1 MVTSSTSPRP
11 DGGPFTLIVV
21 GCGSRGLS
29 VLERVAALAASSC
42 ARINVLIV
50 DPQEPGPGLHSP
62 EQPDYLMLNTVA
74 SQLSMF
80 PDAATLDGA
89 RGREGPNFHQWCLR
103 HKFEPKPGRYAEE
116 HALPAAPTDF
126 LPRSWLGEYLAWTYR
141 HVIESL
147 PPNMSVRHL
156 ADRAV
161 SVDPDGAGG
170 FTVVT
175 AAGHALSGSALVVT
189 IGHAT
194 VDAVVPGR
202 HDATGIEPDETVA
215 VEGLGLA
222 AMDAIAELT
231 TGTGGRFHRDGM
243 GTLRYQRSGLEPRIV
258 MYSRGGLPYRTRPD
272 VEADATR
279 SSPVIFT
286 LEAVAQLRRRFPQ
299 EIDFERHVL
308 PLLKAEMIAAY
319 YGTAARCAAGT
330 AAAGERQRDRIA
342 TWFAAGVLDERA
354 GLLADTFGHFDPAEL
369 LLTALPANAAG
380 SAYQQWM
387 RTFIAAD
394 LHDSRLGLARS
405 PLKAAAE
412 VWRDCREQLRR
423 LVDDQGLAPASERL
437 FYTRYAPLVNR
448 LVAGPQKERHD
459 ELLALMDAGIVAMV
473 RPTAVAKNGARAT
486 LVLGDG
492 GSRITVRRVLCARIA
507 DNRRPEYQPE
517 VIASMRDTQ
526 ILQSIGDDGYG
537 VRTDAQGRAIDP
549 AGSAVPNLWL
559 LGPVVEGSTYYNHY
573 VPSAGAY
580 SRAFMD
586 AHRIATAVVTGAPR

>member
-1 MVTSSTSPRP
+1 VVTSSTAGRP
-11 DGGPFTLIVV
+11 DGGAFTLIIV

-29 VLERVAALAASSC
+29 VLERVATLAASSS
-42 ARINVLIV
+42 ARISVLVV

-62 EQPDYLMLNTVA
+62 GQPDYLMLNTVA

-80 PDAATLDGA
+80 PDAATLDGE
-89 RGREGPNFHQWCLR
+89 RGRDGPDFHEWCVR
-103 HKFEPKPGRYAEE
+103 HKPGPMPGRYAGEE
-116 HALPAAPTDF
+116 ALPAGATDF

-141 HVIESL
+141 HVIDTL
-147 PPNMSVRHL
+147 PPNMSVRHV

-161 SVDPDGAGG
+161 SIDPDNAGG
-170 FTVVT
+170 YHVIT
-175 AAGHALSGSALVVT
+175 AGGHAYSGGALVVT

-202 HDATGIEPDETVA
+202 HDTTGIEPGDTVA
-215 VEGLGLA
+215 VEGLA

-231 TGTGGRFHRDGM
+231 AGTGGRFHRDGT
-243 GTLRYQRSGLEPRIV
+243 GTLRYRRSGLEPRIV

-272 VEADATR
+272 IDADAAR
-279 SSPVIFT
+279 PSPVIFT
-286 LEAVAQLRRRFPQ
+286 LEAVAQLRRRFPH
-299 EIDFERHVL
+299 EIDFERQVL

-319 YGTAARCAAGT
+319 YGTAARLAAGT
-330 AAAGERQRDRIA
+330 ASAGERQRDRIA
-342 TWFAAGVLDERA
+342 TWFASGVLDERA
-354 GLLADTFGHFDPAEL
+354 GLLADTFGRFDPAAL
-369 LLTALPANAAG
+369 LLTALPADAAG
-380 SAYQQWM
+380 PAYQQWM
-387 RTFIAAD
+387 KTFIAAD
-394 LHDSRLGLARS
+394 LRESRLGLARS

-437 FYTRYAPLVNR
+437 FYTRHAPLVNR

-459 ELLALMDAGIVAMV
+459 ELLALLDAGVVEMV
-473 RPTAVAKNGARAT
+473 RPTAVAKNGVGAA
-486 LVLGDG
+486 LVLGDAG
-492 GSRITVRRVLCARIA
+492 TRIAVRRVMCARIA
-507 DNRRPEYQPE
+507 DNRHPDHQPT
-517 VIASMRDTQ
+517 VIASLRDTQ

-549 AGSAVPNLWL
+549 AGSVVPNLWL

-580 SRAFMD
+580 SRAFVD
-586 AHRIATAVVTGAPR
+586 AHRIAAAVTGAPR